1 MDIKSIL
8 LTMAL
13 VLTLFTGTVKSED
26 RGLPVIE
33 EHVNEIWIIRT
44 QDQDTGN
51 VSEYG
56 RVVFIREG
64 NVLATRLLLDEMV
77 WAINSEAKIQLSWR
91 DYWTAE
97 RIVTTDEFADIIL
110 PYDPTQVEQRGQW
123 WCMWRNM
130 RDLKCPD

>member
-1 MDIKSIL
+1 MKK
-8 LTMAL
+8 L
-13 VLTLFTGTVKSED
+13 VLSLATFLLLFLSSTASFSEED

-33 EHVNEIWIIRT
+33 EHVDEIYIIYT
-44 QDQDTGN
+44 EGN
-51 VSEYG
+51 DYG

-64 NVLATRLLLDEMV
+64 NVLATRLLLDEMIWGV
-77 WAINSEAKIQLSWR
+77 SLDSKVQLMWR

-97 RIVTTDEFADIIL
+97 RIVTTDILSTIVL

-130 RDLKCPD
+130 RDLKQPE